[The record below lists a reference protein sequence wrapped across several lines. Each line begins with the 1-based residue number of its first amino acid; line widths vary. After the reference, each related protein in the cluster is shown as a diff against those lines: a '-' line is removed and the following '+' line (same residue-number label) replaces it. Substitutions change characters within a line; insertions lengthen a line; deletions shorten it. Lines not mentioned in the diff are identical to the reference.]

1 MGFNS
6 LVFIFILLP
15 FALLVY
21 KYIPKQW
28 HNIFLLI
35 LSLFFYAWGSA
46 PALIMIL
53 LSVGF
58 NFFAAR
64 GIGQHIESGDKR
76 TARIQLIASV
86 AFDVALLAVYKYT
99 GLDMPL
105 GISFYSFSVMSCL
118 FDVYYGKTSAQVEFF
133 DFFLYVMF
141 FPKIISGPIVKWED
155 FRAQVHNHAVTRDG
169 FLQGFELFLAG
180 FFKKA
185 LLADKLGVTL
195 ASVLARPQQTV
206 GLAWIGVFVYS
217 FELYLD
223 FSGYSDMAIGLAR
236 MFGFSFKKNFDYPYT
251 SESVSVF
258 WRRWHISLGAWFRD
272 YVYIPLGGSR
282 CNRGTQI
289 RNLMIVWVLTGI
301 WHGSTLNYLIW
312 GLYHGSLVLLDK
324 FVIGERLK
332 KAPRRLRILLT
343 DAAVFIGWVF
353 FFRTGIGDAFA
364 HIGRLFGIGA
374 AGFWSRATTFS
385 LTENLILLIIAA
397 LCCSPWMKNMHA
409 KLTYKKDG
417 AAMYISVA
425 LYVILFVFGVA
436 GILGSTWTSFMY
448 ANF

>member
-15 FALLVY
+15 FTLLVY
-21 KYIPKQW
+21 KYLPRQW

-35 LSLFFYAWGSA
+35 VSLFFYTWGSP
-46 PALIMIL
+46 PALVLIL
-53 LSVGF
+53 LSMGF

-64 GIGQHIESGDKR
+64 GIGQHIENGDQR
-76 TARIQLIASV
+76 AARIQLIASIV
-86 AFDVALLAVYKYT
+86 FDVALLAVYKYT

-118 FDVYYGKTSAQVEFF
+118 FDVYHGKTSTQVDFL

-141 FPKIISGPIVKWED
+141 FPKIISGPIVKWQD
-155 FRAQVHNHAVTRDG
+155 FQAQVRDHTVTRDG
-169 FLQGFELFLAG
+169 FLQGFELFMAG

-185 LLADKLGVTL
+185 LLADKLGVAL
-195 ASVLARPQQTV
+195 ASVLARPDQTV
-206 GLAWIGVFVYS
+206 GLAWIGVLIYS

-236 MFGFSFKKNFDYPYT
+236 MFGFNFAKNFDYPYT

-282 CNRGTQI
+282 CSRGTQV

-312 GLYHGSLVLLDK
+312 GLYHGGLVLLDK
-324 FVIGERLK
+324 FVIGEKLK
-332 KAPRRLRILLT
+332 KTPRRFRILLT

-353 FFRTGIGDAFA
+353 FFRTGIGEAFA

-374 AGFWSRATTFS
+374 AGLWSRATTFA
-385 LTENLILLIIAA
+385 LTDNLIMLVIAV
-397 LCCSPWMKNMHA
+397 LCCSPWMKSMHA
-409 KLTYKKDG
+409 KLTYKKSG
-417 AAMYISVA
+417 VAMYISVA
-425 LYVILFVFGVA
+425 LYALLFMFGIA
-436 GILGSTWTSFMY
+436 NILGSTWTTFMY
-448 ANF
+448 ASF